1 MKTTLNFPD
10 DLISEAK
17 IQAAIEH
24 TTLTN
29 IIIEGLKIRLKN
41 ETGGKLKVLPNSL
54 QSFSTPPFTTAIS
67 STTWSVLTHNS
78 SFISEFILPPN
89 YT

>member
-10 DLISEAK
+10 DLITEAK

-29 IIIEGLKIRLKN
+29 IIIEGLKIRLK
-41 ETGGKLKVLPNSL
+41 EGTGGKPKVLPVSQSSGGL
-54 QSFSTPPFTTAIS
+54 QSGYSWDTMHKDGEQNE
-67 STTWSVLTHNS
+67 V
-78 SFISEFILPPN
+78 
-89 YT
+89 YR

>member
-24 TTLTN
+24 TTLTS
-29 IIIEGLKIRLKN
+29 IIIEGLKIRLKKG
-41 ETGGKLKVLPNSL
+41 TGANPKVLPVSQSTGGL
-54 QSFSTPPFTTAIS
+54 QPGYAWDTIQRNGEQNE
-67 STTWSVLTHNS
+67 V
-78 SFISEFILPPN
+78 
-89 YT
+89 YR

>member
-29 IIIEGLKIRLKN
+29 TIIEGLKIRLKN
-41 ETGGKLKVLPNSL
+41 ETGGKPKVLPISKSSGGL
-54 QSFSTPPFTTAIS
+54 QSGYAWDTIHKNGEQNE
-67 STTWSVLTHNS
+67 V
-78 SFISEFILPPN
+78 
-89 YT
+89 YR

>member
-17 IQAAIEH
+17 ILAAIEK

-29 IIIEGLKIRLKN
+29 IIIEGLKIRLKRG
-41 ETGGKLKVLPNSL
+41 TGEQPKVLPISQASGGL
-54 QSFSTPPFTTAIS
+54 QPGYAWDTIHKDGEQNE
-67 STTWSVLTHNS
+67 V
-78 SFISEFILPPN
+78 
-89 YT
+89 YR

>member
-17 IQAAIEH
+17 IQAAIEK

-29 IIIEGLKIRLKN
+29 IIIEGLKIRLRKGN
-41 ETGGKLKVLPNSL
+41 GREPKVLPISNSSGGL
-54 QSFSTPPFTTAIS
+54 QSGYAWDTLHKDGEQNE
-67 STTWSVLTHNS
+67 V
-78 SFISEFILPPN
+78 
-89 YT
+89 YR

>member
-29 IIIEGLKIRLKN
+29 IIIEGLKIRLKKG
-41 ETGGKLKVLPNSL
+41 TSGKLKVLPVS
-54 QSFSTPPFTTAIS
+54 QSSGGLKPGYSWETIHKGGEQNE
-67 STTWSVLTHNS
+67 V
-78 SFISEFILPPN
+78 
-89 YT
+89 YR